1 MKNHD
6 EVKALLDEI
15 LITRPRSVWLDKLNA
30 AGVPCGSINTLDQ
43 VLTHP
48 QVLARDMVV
57 EVDHPVAGKT
67 KLTGAPVKLSDT
79 PAEIRTPPPL
89 LGEHTD
95 EVLTEVL
102 GLSASEIEA
111 LRAGGVV

>member
-1 MKNHD
+1 
-6 EVKALLDEI
+6 
-15 LITRPRSVWLDKLNA
+15 
-30 AGVPCGSINTLDQ
+30 
-43 VLTHP
+43 
-48 QVLARDMVV
+48 MVV

-102 GLSASEIEA
+102 GFSASEIEA